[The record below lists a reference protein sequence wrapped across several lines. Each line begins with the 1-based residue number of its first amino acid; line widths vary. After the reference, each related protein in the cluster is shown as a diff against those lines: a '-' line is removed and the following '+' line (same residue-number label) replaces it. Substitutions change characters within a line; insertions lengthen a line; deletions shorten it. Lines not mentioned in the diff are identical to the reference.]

1 MKERKYILLL
11 FLLLLLLIHSI
22 HQIFLW
28 GVSLLFLVSLTIC
41 RLYYYFF
48 FLALSGGK
56 MIVFL
61 TQFIFIWTTLF
72 SLLFFSRAFSLKKVV
87 RNFSYPLDKLKI
99 LLSLSLKLTLGWNK
113 FQYMTDQN
121 NIEGNVAEGIE
132 RKRFWHKKILLT
144 N

>member
-41 RLYYYFF
+41 RLYYYF

>member
-11 FLLLLLLIHSI
+11 FLCYYFWTTISIRSSLRSHCYSWCHS
-22 HQIFLW
+22 QFV
-28 GVSLLFLVSLTIC
+28 GLLF
-41 RLYYYFF
+41 FF
-48 FLALSGGK
+48 WHYLGVEHRSH
-56 MIVFL
+56 
-61 TQFIFIWTTLF
+61 QFIFISGLHYF
-72 SLLFFSRAFSLKKVV
+72 LLFFSRAFSLKKVV

-99 LLSLSLKLTLGWNK
+99 LLSLSSNSTLGWNK

-132 RKRFWHKKILLT
+132 RKRFWHKKILAFT